1 MRAFIRG
8 CGISLILGGALT
20 IMINVFITP
29 FMPQSQNSNV
39 MVTNI
44 FLVRQ
49 VASGFAALFLL
60 AGIIGLHL
68 AQRPRSGW
76 FGSLAFFVG
85 FIGGAFLV
93 AVEFADVF
101 VLRSVAQIAPQ
112 TADSLDKSLLL
123 NTGFAVAVG
132 SFAIGWLLMSITA
145 WKAKMLP
152 RWAAIATFAG
162 LFLI

>member
-68 AQRPRSGW
+68 AQSPRSGW
-76 FGSLAFFVG
+76 FGWLGFFVG
-85 FIGGAFLV
+85 FIGGGFLV
-93 AVEFADVF
+93 AIGRVH
-101 VLRSVAQIAPQ
+101 VLDLIVVA
-112 TADSLDKSLLL
+112 
-123 NTGFAVAVG
+123 
-132 SFAIGWLLMSITA
+132 
-145 WKAKMLP
+145 
-152 RWAAIATFAG
+152 
-162 LFLI
+162 